1 MITHVYRLLCISVL
15 EVKDLKLL
23 NILKNFMPCIL
34 KGNMQASSIIIIH
47 ASRMVIMFVCVSV
60 CYR

>member
-1 MITHVYRLLCISVL
+1 MYNTCITHVDFYVHICVL

-34 KGNMQASSIIIIH
+34 KGKPPL
-47 ASRMVIMFVCVSV
+47 
-60 CYR
+60 